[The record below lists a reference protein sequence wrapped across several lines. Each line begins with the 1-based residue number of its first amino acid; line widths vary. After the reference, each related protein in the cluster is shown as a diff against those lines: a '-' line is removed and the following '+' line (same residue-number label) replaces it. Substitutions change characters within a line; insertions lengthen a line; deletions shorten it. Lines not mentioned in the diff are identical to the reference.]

1 MKVDVYYPVM
11 DTGRE
16 QRLEI
21 LGTDGSAV
29 WTADLVE
36 DGDPLDADAHK
47 HRDSVPTWH
56 GASGDGD
63 VQGQVINLILSLQ
76 GDCSHHC
83 SLFMVCICLSLSI
96 SFCFDTQGLQPTTE
110 RKR

>member
-1 MKVDVYYPVM
+1 MM
-11 DTGRE
+11 DTGVE

-21 LGTDGSAV
+21 LDKDRSAV

-36 DGDPLDADAHK
+36 DGDPLDPDAHK

-63 VQGQVINLILSLQ
+63 VEGQVINYRIYLGRS
-76 GDCSHHC
+76 SHVPIAHLC
-83 SLFMVCICLSLSI
+83 QLRNTS
-96 SFCFDTQGLQPTTE
+96 G
-110 RKR
+110 K